1 MAPVDG
7 EIVSIEK
14 MYQNFLTIFVSTPV
28 VSCEMLLLLSL
39 TRTTT
44 ASAAASASSFDHLSL
59 PFSSPSPLAC
69 HHFCRSLATDRQMN
83 ELIVAQTIVLSISSS
98 ICLCVCL

>member
-39 TRTTT
+39 TKNNNN
-44 ASAAASASSFDHLSL
+44 S
-59 PFSSPSPLAC
+59 
-69 HHFCRSLATDRQMN
+69 
-83 ELIVAQTIVLSISSS
+83 SSS
-98 ICLCVCL
+98 ISIIIRSSLVALDLHAASVFSERTIKR